1 MTTSTRPRPPAS
13 ATEEPEDW
21 DPGPA
26 AWGARPLRSRRVSP
40 GDLFLLEAAAV
51 AVLVALAVTLL
62 QRPLTTVL
70 ALSAG
75 LAALGLHAARRARR
89 AQRPSDTLERRVLT
103 RDVYGLKGR
112 FDGGECV
119 DELTRGTRV
128 VLGQNPAGEVC
139 LYAYGR
145 EYPLDPGDLRRV
157 RDASTPATR
166 S

>member
-1 MTTSTRPRPPAS
+1 MKTSTRPRSPFA

-21 DPGPA
+21 DLGPA
-26 AWGARPLRSRRVSP
+26 RWGARPLRSRRVSP

-51 AVLVALAVTLL
+51 AALVVLAVTLL

-70 ALSAG
+70 ALGAG

-89 AQRPSDTLERRVLT
+89 ARPPSDTLERRVLR
-103 RDVYGLKGR
+103 RDVYGLKCR

-128 VLGQNPAGEVC
+128 VIGQNPAAEVC

-157 RDASTPATR
+157 REASTPAAR